1 MERPTEQE
9 IELARRAVL
18 ISNVQEAI
26 KELQDEMEDS
36 GENPGQWQGALLGF
50 YDLSGE
56 SQATS
61 AERWGE
67 QAAGVAPEGPAALI
81 ARRRLTRARVSL
93 DTRRSEI
100 ESLAS
105 QIVGMRR
112 AGPGRGWDLID
123 ELVQLLMT
131 LSPRPEFPPGV
142 EELEAALAVC
152 EFAASKP
159 LDKLADEV
167 LLPFTLELV
176 RP

>member
-26 KELQDEMEDS
+26 KELQDEMEEA

-67 QAAGVAPEGPAALI
+67 QAAGVDPEGPAALI

-93 DTRRSEI
+93 DTRREEI

-105 QIVGMRR
+105 QIVEMRR
-112 AGPGRGWDLID
+112 AG
-123 ELVQLLMT
+123 
-131 LSPRPEFPPGV
+131 S
-142 EELEAALAVC
+142 
-152 EFAASKP
+152 
-159 LDKLADEV
+159 EV
-167 LLPFTLELV
+167 GPD
-176 RP
+176 